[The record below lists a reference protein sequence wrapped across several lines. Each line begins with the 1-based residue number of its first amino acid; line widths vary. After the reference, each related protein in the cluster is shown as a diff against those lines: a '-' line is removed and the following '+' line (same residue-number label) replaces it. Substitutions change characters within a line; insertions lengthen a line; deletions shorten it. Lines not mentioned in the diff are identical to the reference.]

1 MTSNKAIYRHAD
13 KALKRLYRYL
23 EAALQRLASTASWD
37 ELNVIGAVKQVY
49 NESEKRAFDEY
60 LTVAEKAYA
69 DAGKEVLALLPNSK
83 DRLKGITAMFIMALL
98 LGYDPKTQ
106 YVYKHEVERKE
117 ARLSE
122 SLIAVNQHADMFN
135 SQETR
140 TALLRAIRLYER
152 QMRNMAD
159 TVTDEARIQ
168 AFDDAG
174 VEKVTWITQRDRK
187 VCRICRERDGQQY
200 SIRSVPEKHPN
211 CRCFLIPVIPSRD

>member
-1 MTSNKAIYRHAD
+1 MNNKTIYRHAD
-13 KALKRLYRYL
+13 KALKRLYRHL
-23 EAALQRLASTASWD
+23 EAAMQRLATTATWD
-37 ELNVIGAVKQVY
+37 ELNVIGAVKEVY
-49 NESEKRAFDEY
+49 NDSEKRAFNEY

-69 DAGKEVLALLPNSK
+69 DAGKEVLALLPNKK
-83 DRLKGITAMFIMALL
+83 DSLKGITALFIMALL

-122 SLIAVNQHADMFN
+122 SLIAVNQHADLFN
-135 SQETR
+135 NQETR
-140 TALLRAIRLYER
+140 AALLRALRLYER

-168 AFDDAG
+168 AFDDVG
-174 VEKVTWITQRDRK
+174 IEKVTWITQRDRK
-187 VCRICRERDGQQY
+187 VCSICRERDGQVY

-211 CRCFLIPVIPSRD
+211 CRCYLIPVIPVQD